1 MAFKT
6 RRDLI
11 DEALGVLGVVGS
23 GQSPEVEDVS
33 KVDGKIEPTIDDLR
47 ARDVI
52 YIPDYDE
59 IDTEIFLDL
68 ATFLAGKCMA
78 DFGLANDPRIT
89 AMAVAA
95 ENSLREKSAQGPTY
109 SVLRSQYF

>member
-1 MAFKT
+1 MALKT
-6 RRDLI
+6 RRDLV

-23 GQSPEVEDVS
+23 GQSPEVEDVA
-33 KVDGKIEPTIDDLR
+33 KVDGKINATIDDLR

-68 ATFLAGKCMA
+68 ATCVAGKCMA

-89 AMAVAA
+89 AMAVVA
-95 ENSLREKSAQGPTY
+95 ENSLSIKSAQGPTY
-109 SVLRSQYF
+109 TRLRTEYF

>member
-1 MAFKT
+1 MALKT
-6 RRDLI
+6 RRDLV

-23 GQSPEVEDVS
+23 GQSPEVEDVA
-33 KVDGKIEPTIDDLR
+33 KVNGKIDATIDDLR
-47 ARDVI
+47 AQDVI
-52 YIPDYDE
+52 YVPDYNE

-68 ATFLAGKCMA
+68 ATCVAGKCMA

-95 ENSLREKSAQGPTY
+95 ENSLRLKSAQGPTY
-109 SVLRSQYF
+109 ATLRTTYF